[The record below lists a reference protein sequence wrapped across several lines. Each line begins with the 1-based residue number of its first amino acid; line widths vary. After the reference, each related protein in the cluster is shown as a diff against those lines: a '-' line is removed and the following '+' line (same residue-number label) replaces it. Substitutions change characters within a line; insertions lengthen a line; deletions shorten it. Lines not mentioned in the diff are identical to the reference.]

1 MNVKGSLLFLK
12 TYAVTDLEKAFQVPP
27 NFHPGLI
34 DPFSFL
40 ICHGGSTKDQA
51 LTLKGHLTWL
61 LEFD

>member
-1 MNVKGSLLFLK
+1 MNAKGGLLFLK
-12 TYAVTDLEKAFQVPP
+12 TYAVTDLKKAFQVPL
-27 NFHPGLI
+27 NFLPGLI

-40 ICHGGSTKDQA
+40 ICQCGSTKDQA